1 MKTTPHLPGM
11 QLKKARAKITK
22 RCQDEGAA
30 GMKSLFG
37 KWLELS
43 PLRSKR
49 KRVYDMATTFTLFL
63 LQILGGFSCADAVGV
78 LCVSKAAQGRRR
90 PSAKTGGYCQAR
102 MRLEIEALKEV
113 AKRLVQKMSG
123 RAKSFDPMGF
133 EVVVAD
139 GTGEDMPDTKRN
151 RKKYPA
157 AKEREKGTAFPQLR
171 MECLF
176 DLASGAALDWRFG
189 DRLTGEQRLW
199 KRMMLSTKWLGRLLL
214 ADAYYC
220 SFGNMAMLIRKG
232 AAFIF
237 PCKSGVELVRQGG
250 RRGDWDVMVR
260 RPRVRAKSWSRTEWL
275 SFPKRLSLRLLEVKI
290 QRKGFRPEK
299 LRLLTSLRDRKL
311 YPAEKIIS
319 LQKRRWDAELDF
331 RAIKTTMGMDHLS
344 CKSPAMIEREILI
357 HMIAYNLV
365 RALMLD
371 AAIESDVS
379 PDRISFSR
387 AMACAADMARGV
399 ASSTNR
405 VAVVKRM
412 QIFYKDFLADCATKK
427 QAGRAEP
434 RVVKRRPKSFPR
446 MTRSRHSYPQHLG
459 LAA

>member
-11 QLKKARAKITK
+11 QLKKARAKIAK
-22 RCQDEGAA
+22 KCQDEGTD
-30 GMKSLFG
+30 GLKSLFG

-63 LQILGGFSCADAVGV
+63 LQILGSFSCADAVGV
-78 LCVSKAAQGRRR
+78 LCVSKAAKGRKR

-102 MRLEIEALKEV
+102 MRLELEALTEV
-113 AKRLVQKMSG
+113 AKRLVHKMPG
-123 RAKSFDPMGF
+123 RAKTFDSMGF

-157 AKEREKGTAFPQLR
+157 AKERMKGTAFPQLR

-176 DLASGAALDWRFG
+176 DLASGAALDWRYG
-189 DRLTGEQRLW
+189 DRFTGEQRLW
-199 KRMMLSTKWLGRLLL
+199 KRIMLSTKWLGKLLL

-250 RRGDWDVMVR
+250 RRGDWEVMVR
-260 RPRVRAKSWSRTEWL
+260 RPGVRAKSWSRTEWL
-275 SFPKRLSLRLLEVKI
+275 SFPKRLFLRLIEVKI

-311 YPAEKIIS
+311 YPAEKIIA

-344 CKSPAMIEREILI
+344 CKSPAMVEREILV

-371 AAIESDVS
+371 AAIEADV
-379 PDRISFSR
+379 PPERISFSR
-387 AMACAADMARGV
+387 AMACAVDMAKGV

-405 VAVVKRM
+405 VAVVKRL
-412 QIFYKDFLADCATKK
+412 QLFYKDFLADCATKK
-427 QAGRAEP
+427 QTGRSEP

-446 MTRSRHSYPQHLG
+446 MTRSRHSYPQHMR

>member
-11 QLKKARAKITK
+11 QLKKARAKITRK
-22 RCQDEGAA
+22 CQDEGGA

-37 KWLELS
+37 KWLDFS
-43 PLRSKR
+43 PLKSKR
-49 KRVYDMATTFTLFL
+49 KRVYDMTTTFMLFL

-78 LCVSKAAQGRRR
+78 LCVSKAAKGGKH
-90 PSAKTGGYCQAR
+90 PSPGTGGYCQAR
-102 MRLEIEALKEV
+102 MRLELAALKEI
-113 AKRLVQKMSG
+113 ARRLVQKLSG
-123 RAKSFDPMGF
+123 RMKTFDSMGF

-151 RKKYPA
+151 RKRYPA
-157 AKEREKGTAFPQLR
+157 AKERMKGTAFPQLR

-176 DLASGAALDWRFG
+176 DLASGAALDWRHD
-189 DRLTGEQRLW
+189 DRFTGEQLLW
-199 KRMMLSTKWLGRLLL
+199 KRIMLSTKWVGKLLL

-220 SFGNMAMLIRKG
+220 SFGNMAMLSRKG

-237 PCKSGVELVRQGG
+237 PCKSRMELVKQGG

-260 RPRVRAKSWSRTEWL
+260 RPAARAKSWSFTEWS
-275 SFPKRLSLRLLEVKI
+275 SFPKRLFLRLIEVKV
-290 QRKGFRPEK
+290 QRRGFRPEK
-299 LRLLTSLRDRKL
+299 LRFLTSLRDRKL
-311 YPAEKIIS
+311 YPAERIIA

-344 CKSPAMIEREILI
+344 CKSPAMIEREILV

-371 AAIESDVS
+371 AACESDV
-379 PDRISFSR
+379 PADRIPFSR
-387 AMACAADMARGV
+387 AMACASDMAKGV
-399 ASSTNR
+399 ASSTNKS
-405 VAVVKRM
+405 VVVKRLHL
-412 QIFYKDFLADCATKK
+412 FYKDFLANCATRK
-427 QAGRAEP
+427 QTGRAEP

-459 LAA
+459 VAA